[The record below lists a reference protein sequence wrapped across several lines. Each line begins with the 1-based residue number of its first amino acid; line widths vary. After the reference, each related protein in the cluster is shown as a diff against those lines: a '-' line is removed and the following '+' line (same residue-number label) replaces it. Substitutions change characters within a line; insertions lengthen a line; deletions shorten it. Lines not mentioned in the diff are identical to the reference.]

1 MPPQALRIL
10 TLDGAGLKGLSELFI
25 LQHLF
30 VRVKELTG
38 LRDIQPCD
46 VFDILAG
53 SSTGGLNAILLGRM
67 VLSTTESILAYTTIG
82 EKVFAL
88 PKDDEAHTSKT
99 RRFLR
104 KLASGP
110 QQSRTQDLME
120 SMMGV
125 LSDTRDVAARFSVD
139 DKIQDQEYF
148 DDHSWRVMLSVTRKG
163 RSNDEP
169 EILRNWH
176 SDVPGERNYTLCVW
190 EAAGAVC
197 AEPTWFSETVRLEQS
212 GDRLYAAA
220 KDRANPINDMLEEM
234 HKDKTLTGH
243 DIACLVSIGAGK
255 VQPDGI
261 VSESVSA
268 VAEIL
273 STAEETAE
281 NFAGTPTGVE
291 LKKAGKYF
299 RFNLPL
305 DAEELAMDECTEV
318 DKVKDEVNKYT
329 NQAAIKEMMEQ
340 CAQCLAMTVRI
351 SSGRVKGS

>member
-25 LQHLF
+25 LQRLF
-30 VRVKELTG
+30 ARVKELTG
-38 LRDIQPCD
+38 LRDLQPCD
-46 VFDILAG
+46 VFDLIAG

-67 VLSTTESILAYTTIG
+67 VLSTAGSISAYTSIG

-88 PKDDEAHTSKT
+88 PKDDEVNASKT

-110 QQSRTQDLME
+110 QQSRTQDLVE

-125 LSDTRDVAARFSVD
+125 LSDTKDVAARFSVD
-139 DKIQDQEYF
+139 DKIQDEEFY

-169 EILRNWH
+169 DLIRNWR
-176 SDVPGERNYTLCVW
+176 SEVQGEKNYTLCVW

-197 AEPTWFSETVRLEQS
+197 ADPTWFSETVRLEQS
-212 GDRLYAAA
+212 GDRLYAAT
-220 KDRANPINDMLEEM
+220 KDRANPIHDVLEEM
-234 HKDKTLTGH
+234 QKDKTLTGH

-255 VQPDGI
+255 VQPDGV
-261 VSESVSA
+261 VSGSVSA
-268 VAEIL
+268 VTKIL
-273 STAEETAE
+273 SSAEEAAE
-281 NFAGTPTGVE
+281 TFVESPKGAE
-291 LKKAGKYF
+291 LKKDGKYF

-318 DKVKDEVNKYT
+318 DKVKDAVNRYT
-329 NQAAIKEMMEQ
+329 KQAAIKEMIEE
-340 CAQCLAMTVRI
+340 CAQCLATTVRI